1 MSKNWLPK
9 MSLLNEFFCD
19 DVEKLSSQI
28 KPNIFNLLLYFFYK
42 NLKIFSQWKYMEIL
56 GNEFYEKNEQFSCEK
71 CNFNCRFISDWNRH
85 LSTLKHTRQ
94 CQKEMSGNVWKQDS
108 ANFTSQNRLSCEKC
122 NRQFQTPSGLWKHKK
137 KCADNK
143 TSNSIEEKAKS
154 ITDKDELIMFLIK
167 ECSDYKNIII
177 DHQNMMMKVI
187 ENGVGNNSH
196 NNSNNN
202 HSNNKTFNLQVFLNE
217 TCKDAMNITEFVDS
231 IKLQLPDL
239 EKFAEVGYVE
249 GISSIISSN
258 LKTLDVTQRPVHCT
272 DKKRETMYIK
282 DENEWKKEDE
292 NKSKLRK
299 AIQSVSNKNIR
310 LLPQFRQKYPDY
322 NNSTSKISDKYDKM
336 VIEAMTSDP
345 DKEDKI
351 IRNISNITA
360 IDKMI
365 KEK

>member
-1 MSKNWLPK
+1 
-9 MSLLNEFFCD
+9 
-19 DVEKLSSQI
+19 
-28 KPNIFNLLLYFFYK
+28 
-42 NLKIFSQWKYMEIL
+42 MEIL
-56 GNEFYEKNEQFSCEK
+56 GNNLVAKNGTKNYFCEK
-71 CNFNCRFISDWNRH
+71 CNYKCSKKYNWEKH
-85 LSTLKHTRQ
+85 LMTAKHTMEMYGSSQ
-94 CQKEMSGNVWKQDS
+94 EMAKWQKCLICQDCQKE
-108 ANFTSQNRLSCEKC
+108 
-122 NRQFQTPSGLWKHKK
+122 FQTSSGLWKHKK
-137 KCADNK
+137 KCTDNK

-154 ITDKDELIMFLIK
+154 ITDKDELIIFLIK
-167 ECSDYKNIII
+167 ECSDYKNILMEN
-177 DHQNMMMKVI
+177 QNIMMKVI

-217 TCKDAMNITEFVDS
+217 TCKDAMNITDFIDS

-239 EKFAEVGYVE
+239 EKFSEVGYVE

-258 LKTLDVTQRPVHCT
+258 LKILDVTRRPVHCT

-299 AIQSVSNKNIR
+299 AIKSVSNKNIK
-310 LLPQFRQKYPDY
+310 LLPAFREKYPDY
-322 NNSTSKISDKYDKM
+322 KNSSSKTSDKYDKM

-351 IRNISNITA
+351 IRNISNITT

-365 KEK
+365 I

>member
-1 MSKNWLPK
+1 
-9 MSLLNEFFCD
+9 
-19 DVEKLSSQI
+19 
-28 KPNIFNLLLYFFYK
+28 
-42 NLKIFSQWKYMEIL
+42 METL
-56 GNEFYEKNEQFSCEK
+56 GNAIMPELCYRFYCNYCHYGTSKKSSFDNHNSSVKHLASVNGNKKEQNGNAIMPKLCSDKFTCQNCSREFKS
-71 CNFNCRFISDWNRH
+71 S
-85 LSTLKHTRQ
+85 
-94 CQKEMSGNVWKQDS
+94 
-108 ANFTSQNRLSCEKC
+108 
-122 NRQFQTPSGLWKHKK
+122 SGLWKHKS
-137 KCADNK
+137 KCSEQANK
-143 TSNSIEEKAKS
+143 QYIEEKAKS

-177 DHQNMMMKVI
+177 EHQNMMMKVI

-196 NNSNNN
+196 NNNNN
-202 HSNNKTFNLQVFLNE
+202 HSNNKTFNLQFFLNE
-217 TCKDAMNITEFVDS
+217 TCKDAMNITDFVDS
-231 IKLQLPDL
+231 IKLQLSDL
-239 EKFAEVGYVE
+239 EKFGEVGYVE

-292 NKSKLRK
+292 NKTKLRK

-322 NNSTSKISDKYDKM
+322 NNSASKISDKYDKM
-336 VIEAMTSDP
+336 VIEVMTSDV

>member
-1 MSKNWLPK
+1 
-9 MSLLNEFFCD
+9 
-19 DVEKLSSQI
+19 
-28 KPNIFNLLLYFFYK
+28 
-42 NLKIFSQWKYMEIL
+42 METL
-56 GNEFYEKNEQFSCEK
+56 GNAIMPELCYRFYCNYCHYGTSKKSSFDNHNSSVKHLNSLNGNKKEQNGNAIMPKLCSDKFTCQNCSREFKS
-71 CNFNCRFISDWNRH
+71 S
-85 LSTLKHTRQ
+85 
-94 CQKEMSGNVWKQDS
+94 
-108 ANFTSQNRLSCEKC
+108 
-122 NRQFQTPSGLWKHKK
+122 SGLWKHKG
-137 KCADNK
+137 KCSEQANK
-143 TSNSIEEKAKS
+143 QYIEEKAKS

-177 DHQNMMMKVI
+177 EHQNMMMKVI

-196 NNSNNN
+196 NNNNN
-202 HSNNKTFNLQVFLNE
+202 HSNNKTFNLQFFLNE
-217 TCKDAMNITEFVDS
+217 TCKDAMNITDFVDS
-231 IKLQLPDL
+231 IKLQLSDL
-239 EKFAEVGYVE
+239 EKFGEVGYVE

-292 NKSKLRK
+292 NKTKLRK

-322 NNSTSKISDKYDKM
+322 NNSASKISDKYDKM
-336 VIEAMTSDP
+336 VIEVMTSDV